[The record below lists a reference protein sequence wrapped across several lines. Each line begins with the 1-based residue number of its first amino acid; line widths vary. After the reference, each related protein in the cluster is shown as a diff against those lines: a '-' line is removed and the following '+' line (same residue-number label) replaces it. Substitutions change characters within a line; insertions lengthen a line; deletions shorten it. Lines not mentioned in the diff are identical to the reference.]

1 MTFGELTNYMARH
14 VYLEEMTRKA
24 RACLLAADQNGYE
37 WIKRSEVLA
46 ITPNAYFEAG
56 RKNDDQHTYATG
68 VMMFDWDH
76 IEGDLNALV
85 ERIAAHPSICLV
97 TKSLSGKGVH
107 AFARV
112 EGVTDENFKTV
123 YAAVGS
129 RLDSV
134 AGYAFDRQCNNFSRL
149 MVLAHDPDLRVRQDA
164 KPFQAGALLAD
175 SSEMTVPAAAEPTA
189 LSRYLSVAQAG
200 LNLAEGNRHS
210 ELVSLAACLNRKGFQ
225 ADEVIPELVKRY
237 AQPGFDAR
245 EITST
250 VNDVYRRYA
259 ADFGVNQKPVEAV
272 TERKV
277 QKVQKVQ
284 KVHCAPDADTY
295 LKGVACER
303 PLVESFRGQLP
314 LLVQKAVDESQSAD
328 VQWAMLL
335 AGLSVYSAMPVDVH
349 FMEEDECYL
358 PISCIWVGES
368 TSGKGRIKV
377 AADIHRLFA
386 KAVARDFEANE
397 IIPAK
402 SRLKEWEARQEAIRK
417 LKDEVE
423 GGWEERPL
431 VPENKFLQTSMST
444 SESQF
449 VRRLLTNQPYTT
461 LRFTEEIGTVC
472 ENTKRDYGVSRSN
485 LRAGLEGGRMSL
497 DYKDGG
503 FICVDNARMVDLYAG
518 TPGAFQQFID
528 NQEDGLSHR
537 FLYAVLDYNP
547 AYKRLR
553 TGQRMDRAYWDA
565 MEGRI
570 RTFKVNCENQHME
583 ILFPAPVMDLIED
596 LLEDLCN
603 RYACY
608 ANPSFLSYIR
618 RMRKKAMQ
626 LCALL
631 TFMQACEENLPYA
644 GYSAEKPR
652 RVDCRLDVARLV
664 VSWIPYLV
672 YTAACMIAPLRKNE
686 TAEVK
691 LDDLKTEQ
699 LLASL
704 PSDFSTE
711 DFDQAASRLQISRS
725 TAMRRRK
732 IWLEN
737 GVLVRVSHGKYQ
749 KRESLS

>member
-164 KPFQAGALLAD
+164 EPFQAGALLAD

-259 ADFGVNQKPVEAV
+259 ADFGVNQKPAEAV
-272 TERKV
+272 AERKV
-277 QKVQKVQ
+277 Q
-284 KVHCAPDADTY
+284 
-295 LKGVACER
+295 
-303 PLVESFRGQLP
+303 
-314 LLVQKAVDESQSAD
+314 
-328 VQWAMLL
+328 
-335 AGLSVYSAMPVDVH
+335 
-349 FMEEDECYL
+349 
-358 PISCIWVGES
+358 
-368 TSGKGRIKV
+368 
-377 AADIHRLFA
+377 
-386 KAVARDFEANE
+386 
-397 IIPAK
+397 
-402 SRLKEWEARQEAIRK
+402 
-417 LKDEVE
+417 
-423 GGWEERPL
+423 
-431 VPENKFLQTSMST
+431 
-444 SESQF
+444 
-449 VRRLLTNQPYTT
+449 
-461 LRFTEEIGTVC
+461 
-472 ENTKRDYGVSRSN
+472 
-485 LRAGLEGGRMSL
+485 
-497 DYKDGG
+497 
-503 FICVDNARMVDLYAG
+503 
-518 TPGAFQQFID
+518 
-528 NQEDGLSHR
+528 
-537 FLYAVLDYNP
+537 
-547 AYKRLR
+547 
-553 TGQRMDRAYWDA
+553 
-565 MEGRI
+565 
-570 RTFKVNCENQHME
+570 
-583 ILFPAPVMDLIED
+583 
-596 LLEDLCN
+596 
-603 RYACY
+603 
-608 ANPSFLSYIR
+608 
-618 RMRKKAMQ
+618 
-626 LCALL
+626 
-631 TFMQACEENLPYA
+631 
-644 GYSAEKPR
+644 
-652 RVDCRLDVARLV
+652 
-664 VSWIPYLV
+664 
-672 YTAACMIAPLRKNE
+672 
-686 TAEVK
+686 
-691 LDDLKTEQ
+691 
-699 LLASL
+699 
-704 PSDFSTE
+704 
-711 DFDQAASRLQISRS
+711 
-725 TAMRRRK
+725 
-732 IWLEN
+732 
-737 GVLVRVSHGKYQ
+737 
-749 KRESLS
+749 